1 MARGRK
7 SKEKRKAHLQYLS
20 NDPSICSLSLLSSG
34 HDCTQHQHSDIDN
47 DLDGQQQQQ
56 QPFLAIVFQKKP
68 LDKKADQAIKVV
80 MRHLEIIYNP
90 TTIQGVISFFK
101 APNAN
106 SESFDAL
113 IEVAGDTLEGFKRQT
128 RAGLEY
134 ALENHTTLD
143 LDVDMDAPIIIIPEK

>member
-1 MARGRK
+1 
-7 SKEKRKAHLQYLS
+7 
-20 NDPSICSLSLLSSG
+20 
-34 HDCTQHQHSDIDN
+34 
-47 DLDGQQQQQ
+47 
-56 QPFLAIVFQKKP
+56 
-68 LDKKADQAIKVV
+68 

-101 APNAN
+101 SPSAN